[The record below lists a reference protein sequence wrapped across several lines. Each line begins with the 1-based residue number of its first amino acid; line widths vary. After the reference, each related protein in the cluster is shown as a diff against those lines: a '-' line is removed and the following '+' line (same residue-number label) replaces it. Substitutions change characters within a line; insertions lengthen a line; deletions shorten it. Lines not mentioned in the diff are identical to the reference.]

1 MVLQELIQ
9 NYFMLN
15 RLAYQEKRNKEKN
28 FIYISNFIF
37 YIFFE
42 RPLIGL
48 LNCQNYHLTTAKTI
62 YRHAFV
68 VIL

>member
-37 YIFFE
+37 YIFFDCL
-42 RPLIGL
+42 PCI
-48 LNCQNYHLTTAKTI
+48 I
-62 YRHAFV
+62 
-68 VIL
+68 